1 MNKYQELK
9 SKFDNCEKIVGASI
23 TIFNNTIILEK
34 MAMRDDL
41 DFILFD
47 TEHGVFDAQNIIP
60 MLHTMRLLGVPSIVR
75 AQDSKYH
82 LVAKLIDMGADGIM
96 IPRTETLEQLR
107 EAIDGLLFSPDGRK
121 GMGGYAQMRNG
132 EKFEDFKN
140 TRFLL
145 PQIESPN
152 GIEKLPE
159 MLNNYGEYISAI
171 IVGPYDLSVMVGTP
185 GNIGSPEMINA
196 MQQIFDICKK
206 YNKSVGIYCDNEEK
220 AAMYRNMGANILWMA
235 TDKDYFLRGY
245 NTLLDNIKNL

>member
-1 MNKYQELK
+1 
-9 SKFDNCEKIVGASI
+9 
-23 TIFNNTIILEK
+23 
-34 MAMRDDL
+34 
-41 DFILFD
+41 
-47 TEHGVFDAQNIIP
+47 
-60 MLHTMRLLGVPSIVR
+60 
-75 AQDSKYH
+75 
-82 LVAKLIDMGADGIM
+82 
-96 IPRTETLEQLR
+96 
-107 EAIDGLLFSPDGRK
+107 
-121 GMGGYAQMRNG
+121 MRNG

-159 MLNNYGEYISAI
+159 MLNIYGEYISAI

-220 AAMYRNMGANILWMA
+220 AAMYHNMGANILWMA

-245 NTLLDNIKNL
+245 NALLDNIKNL